1 MLSNILYKEAAA
13 VAATTALH
21 AAAVAKKRVAKIK
34 GQLKNEAEK
43 WKRWEADYR
52 TQIRYAVERERRKEQ
67 QERTD
72 MGLEDCDCKYA
83 WLLEKHHDALKQ
95 QLASVQKFTEL
106 AAKHDALQQLLIGMQ
121 RQEIGCYHH
130 NEDMRTK
137 LRVAWAD
144 NKKLEEEKQQLQ
156 KEVKRWQSPNPYGR
170 LGKKGAAKKA
180 KKMFPASPEKPPA
193 PQDQRADSK
202 ATPSKKRKLDLSAL
216 SQALEGQPQRPPVT
230 FG

>member
-95 QLASVQKFTEL
+95 QLASVQK
-106 AAKHDALQQLLIGMQ
+106 
-121 RQEIGCYHH
+121 
-130 NEDMRTK
+130 
-137 LRVAWAD
+137 
-144 NKKLEEEKQQLQ
+144 
-156 KEVKRWQSPNPYGR
+156 
-170 LGKKGAAKKA
+170 LGAPIETPA
-180 KKMFPASPEKPPA
+180 PASCESAIAGAGCRGLQAPYRTGPEGGWTSPA
-193 PQDQRADSK
+193 
-202 ATPSKKRKLDLSAL
+202 
-216 SQALEGQPQRPPVT
+216 RP
-230 FG
+230 GGA